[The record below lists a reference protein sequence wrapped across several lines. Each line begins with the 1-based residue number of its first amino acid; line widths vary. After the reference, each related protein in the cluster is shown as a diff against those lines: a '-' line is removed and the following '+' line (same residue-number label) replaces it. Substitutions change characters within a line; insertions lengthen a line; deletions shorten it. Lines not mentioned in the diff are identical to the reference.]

1 MSFNPHRPVWM
12 NKLFMVSFKKISCAT
27 FVMVALFSVFPSVIF
42 AQTSVSFKISPTLI
56 EENAE
61 SSKTISSVLHLQ
73 NMGTDEM
80 TLYPIARNITGIG
93 ADQHPVY
100 ATAKDA
106 NEFELASWVSYE
118 ESELTISPGE
128 KRDLHFTVKFP
139 ENARP
144 GSHMAGIF
152 LADKPSQE
160 IKQGSS
166 IGFEVGAIMHFRM
179 AGEVIDDTRI
189 REFFSTKIIY
199 GTAYVPFTIRLENV
213 GNSLARP
220 RGIIDITNMFGKK
233 IASLPVNEEG
243 AAVFPK
249 AMREFNATWN
259 PEDMQIG
266 RFEALVALSIE
277 GANGSQTISRVLQ
290 FWILPMNI
298 LTPILGGFLT
308 LILVV
313 YILLR
318 LYVRS
323 QLRGIRS
330 SRTVTRSAGLSRLT
344 AVVIGL
350 LVAIIIGLFILFFY
364 FG

>member
-1 MSFNPHRPVWM
+1 
-12 NKLFMVSFKKISCAT
+12 
-27 FVMVALFSVFPSVIF
+27 MVALFSVSPSVIF
-42 AQTSVSFKISPTLI
+42 AQERVSFKISPTLI

-61 SSKTISSVLHLQ
+61 PSKAFSYVLHLQ
-73 NMGTDEM
+73 NLGTDEM

-100 ATAKDA
+100 SMDKDA
-106 NEFELASWVSYE
+106 NEYELASWVSYE
-118 ESELTISPGE
+118 ESELTIKPGAT
-128 KRDLHFTVKFP
+128 RDLHFTVKFP

-152 LADKPSQE
+152 LVDKPSKE
-160 IKQGSS
+160 IKQGSA
-166 IGFEVGAIMHFRM
+166 IGFEVGAILHFRM

-189 REFFSTKIIY
+189 REFFTSKIIY
-199 GTAYVPFTIRLENV
+199 STPYVPFTIRLENI

-233 IASLPVNEEG
+233 VASLPVNEET

-249 AMREFNATWN
+249 GMREFNTTWG
-259 PEDMQIG
+259 PEDVQIG
-266 RFEALVALSIE
+266 RFEAIVALSVE

-298 LTPILGGFLT
+298 LTPILGGFFV
-308 LILVV
+308 LILIV

-323 QLRGIRS
+323 QLRGLRS
-330 SRTVTRSAGLSRLT
+330 SRTVIRSTGGLSRLA

>member
-1 MSFNPHRPVWM
+1 MLSVKNFSRAV
-12 NKLFMVSFKKISCAT
+12 
-27 FVMVALFSVFPSVIF
+27 FVAIALVLIFPGALF
-42 AQTSVSFKISPTLI
+42 AQERVSFKISPTLI
-56 EENAE
+56 EENAVPGK
-61 SSKTISSVLHLQ
+61 SIPMVVHLQ
-73 NMGTDEM
+73 NLGTEKM
-80 TLYPIARNITGIG
+80 TLYPIARNITGVG

-233 IASLPVNEEG
+233 VASLPVNEEG

-277 GANGSQTISRVLQ
+277 GANGAQTISRVLQ
-290 FWILPMNI
+290 FWVIPMNI
-298 LTPILGGFLT
+298 LAPVLGGLFSFI
-308 LILVV
+308 LIV

-318 LYVRS
+318 LYVRR
-323 QLRGIRS
+323 QLRGVRS
-330 SRTVTRSAGLSRLT
+330 GRVVVRGATGLSRLT

-350 LVAIIIGLFILFFY
+350 LISIIIGLFILFFY

>member
-1 MSFNPHRPVWM
+1 
-12 NKLFMVSFKKISCAT
+12 MVSFKQISYT
-27 FVMVALFSVFPSVIF
+27 ALLMLALTGVFPSTIF
-42 AQTSVSFKISPTLI
+42 AQERISFKISPTLI

-61 SSKTISSVLHLQ
+61 PSKASSYVLHLQ

-80 TLYPIARNITGIG
+80 TLYPTARNITGIG

-100 ATAKDA
+100 ATSKDA
-106 NEFELASWVSYE
+106 NEYELASWVSYE
-118 ESELTISPGE
+118 ESELVVRPGE
-128 KRDLHFTVKFP
+128 SKDLHFTVKFP

-152 LADKPSQE
+152 LADKASKE

-166 IGFEVGAIMHFRM
+166 ISFEIGAILHFRI

-189 REFFSTKIIY
+189 REFFTTKTIYSTPYI
-199 GTAYVPFTIRLENV
+199 PFTIRLENI

-233 IASLPVNEEG
+233 VASLPVNEET

-249 AMREFNATWN
+249 GTREFSPIWN
-259 PEDMQIG
+259 PEDVQIG
-266 RFEALVALSIE
+266 RFEAIVALSVE
-277 GANGSQTISRVLQ
+277 GANGSQTISRVLR

-298 LTPILGGFLT
+298 LAPVLGGFLT
-308 LILVV
+308 FVLSV
-313 YILLR
+313 YVLLR
-318 LYVRS
+318 LYVRRH
-323 QLRGIRS
+323 LRGIRS
-330 SRTVTRSAGLSRLT
+330 PRSASSQGGAGLSRLA

-350 LVAIIIGLFILFFY
+350 LVAVIVGLFILFFY

>member
-1 MSFNPHRPVWM
+1 MAS
-12 NKLFMVSFKKISCAT
+12 LKKISCAA
-27 FVMVALFSVFPSVIF
+27 FVMAVLVFVFPSTIF
-42 AQTSVSFKISPTLI
+42 ADTSVSFKISPTLV
-56 EENAE
+56 EENATPGKE
-61 SSKTISSVLHLQ
+61 FSSVLHLQ
-73 NMGTDEM
+73 NLGTTEA

-93 ADQHPVY
+93 SDQHPVY

-106 NEFELASWVSYE
+106 NEYELASWITYE
-118 ESELTISPGE
+118 ESKLTIKPGE
-128 KRDLHFTVKFP
+128 TKDLHFTVKFP
-139 ENARP
+139 EDSRP

-152 LADKPSQE
+152 LADKPSQDV
-160 IKQGSS
+160 KLGSS
-166 IGFEVGAIMHFRM
+166 IGFEVGAILHFRM

-189 REFFSTKIIY
+189 REFFTSKTVY
-199 GTAYVPFTIRLENV
+199 ASPYVPFTIRLENV

-220 RGIIDITNMFGKK
+220 RGIIAITNMFGKK
-233 IASLPVNEEG
+233 VASLPVNEEG

-249 AMREFNATWN
+249 GTREFVPIWS

-266 RFEALVALSIE
+266 RFEAIVALSIE

-290 FWILPMNI
+290 FWVLPMNI
-298 LTPILGGFLT
+298 LAPVLGGFLV
-308 LILVV
+308 LILVI

-323 QLRGIRS
+323 QLRGVRS
-330 SRTVTRSAGLSRLT
+330 SSKMRTQNVGGLSRLT

-350 LVAIIIGLFILFFY
+350 LVAVIIGLFILFFY